1 MTIDVGTVAP
11 DFDLQNQFGE
21 SVSLSSFAGKKP
33 VALVFYPLAFTGT
46 CTGELCE
53 LRDNIAMFAD
63 ANVEL
68 LAISVNNK
76 ATLRVFAE
84 QEGYD
89 FSLLGDFWP
98 HGEVA
103 RKYGVFIEE
112 AGIATRATFLVDTD
126 GIVRAAF
133 QTAPGQARDLA
144 AYREALAA
152 IA

>member
-112 AGIATRATFLVDTD
+112 AGIATRATFLIDTD

>member
-1 MTIDVGTVAP
+1 MTVDVGTVAP
-11 DFDLQNQFGE
+11 DFELQNQFGE
-21 SVSLSSFAGKKP
+21 SVSLSAFAGKKP

-84 QEGYD
+84 QEGYE

-112 AGIATRATFLVDTD
+112 AGIATRATFLIDTD
-126 GIVRAAF
+126 GVVRAAF

>member
-1 MTIDVGTVAP
+1 MTVDVGTVAP
-11 DFDLQNQFGE
+11 DFELQNQFGE
-21 SVSLSSFAGKKP
+21 SVSLSAFAGKKP

-112 AGIATRATFLVDTD
+112 AGIATRATFLIDTD
-126 GIVRAAF
+126 GVVRAAF

>member
-84 QEGYD
+84 KEGYD

-112 AGIATRATFLVDTD
+112 AGIATRATFLIDTD

-144 AYREALAA
+144 AYREALAS